1 MPNNT
6 HACVCILKVWVVK
19 ILEMDILAFEVVVV
33 LIPML
38 YRIPFKI
45 NSSVMNLLRSVT

>member
-1 MPNNT
+1 MR
-6 HACVCILKVWVVK
+6 ACVGVRVQKAWVVK
-19 ILEMDILAFEVVVV
+19 ILEMDPLAFGGSIV

-45 NSSVMNLLRSVT
+45 NSSEFVLQSVT